1 MASGDGAAFGLLAE
15 RLGPVLKRLLYRLG
29 LEAEEVE
36 DLAQE
41 ALVRIWRGSAG
52 FRGGA
57 SVSTWACRIAINLG
71 LSTLRSRRHRAA
83 QTVPEQEPAADP
95 AAEADRR
102 REAVIVRSAVREL
115 PDQLRVVIVLREFE
129 DLSYRDIAE
138 LLEIPIGT
146 VMSRLH
152 SARAR
157 LRQSLKPLLGRT
169 E

>member
-1 MASGDGAAFGLLAE
+1 
-15 RLGPVLKRLLYRLG
+15 VLKRLLYRLG
-29 LEAEEVE
+29 LEPAEVE
-36 DLAQE
+36 DLAQDS
-41 ALVRIWRGSAG
+41 LVRIWRGSPG

-71 LSTLRSRRHRAA
+71 LSSLRARRRRAEQA
-83 QTVPEQEPAADP
+83 APDQEPAGDP
-95 AAEADRR
+95 AAEAERR
-102 REAVIVRSAVREL
+102 REAVIVRSAVQEL
-115 PDQLRVVIVLREFE
+115 PEQLRVVIVLREFE

-157 LRQSLKPLLGRT
+157 LRHRLQPLRT
-169 E
+169 GIE